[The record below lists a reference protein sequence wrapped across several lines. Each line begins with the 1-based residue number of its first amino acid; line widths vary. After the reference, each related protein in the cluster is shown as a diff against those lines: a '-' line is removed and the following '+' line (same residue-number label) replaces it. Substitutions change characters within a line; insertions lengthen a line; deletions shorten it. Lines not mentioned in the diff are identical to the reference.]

1 MSYCVNCGV
10 KLEETLERCPLCNTP
25 VINPNEL
32 LKSGA
37 IPPFPVEN
45 GETEKVKSKDGAIVL
60 TVALATTA
68 LCCALLNYL
77 IFNQNRW
84 SIPVIGFCALA
95 WVVFFPIIAFRQL
108 PIYAF
113 LIMDGFAMGGYLF
126 MLSLLSDSKEWLL
139 DLGFPITALV
149 TALTIIFTF
158 FVRNVSSSILA
169 IALYIYLLIPVLCM
183 GIELLICVFLSQPL
197 MIRWSAIVSTP
208 CAIVAVILIT
218 ILSRK
223 RLRAAVRR
231 RLHF

>member
-32 LKSGA
+32 LKAGA

-45 GETEKVKSKDGAIVL
+45 GETEKVKSKDGAILL
-60 TVALATTA
+60 TVALTTIS
-68 LCCALLNYL
+68 LCCALLNYFV
-77 IFNQNRW
+77 FNQNRW
-84 SIPVIGFCALA
+84 SIPIIGLCALA
-95 WVVFFPIIAFRQL
+95 WVVFFPVIAFRQL
-108 PIYAF
+108 PIYVF

-126 MLSLLSDSKEWLL
+126 MLSLLTDSKVWLIH
-139 DLGFPITALV
+139 LGFPITALV
-149 TALTIIFTF
+149 TALVIIFTF
-158 FVRNVSSSILA
+158 LVRNVSSAILA
-169 IALYIYLLIPVLCM
+169 VSLYFYLLIPVLCI
-183 GIELLICVFLSQPL
+183 GIELLICAFQEQPL
-197 MIRWSAIVSTP
+197 RIVWSAIVLTP

>member
-10 KLEETLERCPLCNTP
+10 KLDETLERCPLCNTP

-32 LKSGA
+32 YKNGT
-37 IPPFPVEN
+37 IPPFPTES

-60 TVALATTA
+60 TVALFTTA
-68 LCCALLNYL
+68 LCCGLLNFL
-77 IFNQNRW
+77 IFNQNLW

-95 WVVFFPIIAFRQL
+95 WIVFFPIIAFRQL

-126 MLSLLSDSKEWLL
+126 TLSLLSDRNEWLTC
-139 DLGFPITALV
+139 LGFPITALI
-149 TALTIIFTF
+149 TALAIIFTF
-158 FVRNVSSSILA
+158 LVRNVSSSILA
-169 IALYIYLLIPVLCM
+169 TALYIYMLIPILCM
-183 GIELLICVFLSQPL
+183 GIELLICAFQNQPL
-197 MIRWSAIVSTP
+197 LIRWSAIVSTP